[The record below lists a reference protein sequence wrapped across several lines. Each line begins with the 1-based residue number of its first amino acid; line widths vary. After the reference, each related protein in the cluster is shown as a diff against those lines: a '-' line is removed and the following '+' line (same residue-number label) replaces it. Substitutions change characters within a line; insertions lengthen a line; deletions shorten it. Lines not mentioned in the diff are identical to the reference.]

1 MGGEHSKHGRY
12 PTPMTKPSP
21 SDPRLVFVT
30 APDLDLAGE
39 IARALVDDRLAAC
52 ASLLPGLTS
61 IYRWGGE
68 VHEDVEVLLLI
79 KTCSGRLE
87 DLERR
92 VAELHPYE
100 VPEIIALEPAHV
112 EPRYLAWLQS
122 ETSETSET
130 SDSSDT

>member
-1 MGGEHSKHGRY
+1 M
-12 PTPMTKPSP
+12 PKPSL

-30 APDLDLAGE
+30 APDLEVAGR

-61 IYRWGGE
+61 IYRWRGE
-68 VHEDVEVLLLI
+68 VQEDAEVLLLI
-79 KTCSGRLE
+79 KTSSERLA

-100 VPEIIALEPAHV
+100 VPEIIALDPAHV

-130 SDSSDT
+130 